1 MIALLI
7 ITVYLKISENTLEDF
22 QIGVIVVASLLL
34 AMINSLIWRRQ
45 RIIQGIDFVGYF
57 YQSLEPVVAISKQ
70 GRDIDSANATD
81 GQNYVEL
88 RTKPRQIE
96 NRKQKETID
105 SRTVSDIIVPM
116 KEILYVKDT
125 EIINLDFAKK
135 LAERELQGSW
145 LMVRGFKDPKYWT
158 SHQMSIDQPQIA
170 GFIEVDKVIE
180 LGFLTKWSTYK
191 IFQAVRNN
199 DLEYKQ
205 AHYL

>member
-1 MIALLI
+1 MIAMLI

-22 QIGVIVVASLLL
+22 QIGVIVVVSLLL

-96 NRKQKETID
+96 NAKKSETID

-125 EIINLDFAKK
+125 EIINLDFAKR

-158 SHQMSIDQPQIA
+158 SHQMQIDQPHIA

-191 IFQAVRNN
+191 IFQAVRNH
-199 DLEYKQ
+199 DLEYR
-205 AHYL
+205 